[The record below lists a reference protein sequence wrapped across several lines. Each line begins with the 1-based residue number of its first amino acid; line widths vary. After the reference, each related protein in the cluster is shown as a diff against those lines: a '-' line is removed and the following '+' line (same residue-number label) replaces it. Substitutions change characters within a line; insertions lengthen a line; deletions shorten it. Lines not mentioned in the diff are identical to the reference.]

1 MTAPL
6 RERPRRFVETSTG
19 RVVEFHEDSPI
30 PPYAILSHRWE
41 EGQEVSLQD
50 MCHLSPAIE
59 QRSGFRKI
67 MNACKQA
74 LRDGHSYIW
83 VDTCCIDKSIPW
95 QVEQDINSMYA
106 YYWNSVVCYVYLNDF
121 MPLGVFRQA
130 DELKFGMSTW
140 FTRGWTLQELLA
152 PLSVRFFTADWEL
165 YGDKEKLGEIIER
178 VTRIPQKFFDRK
190 NIRGATLIEKMS
202 WSIKRGTTKPED
214 RAYCLL
220 GILGVT
226 IKTEYG
232 EGEER
237 AFERLCDMKENH
249 SFFISRSSDKNSIL
263 IN

>member
-1 MTAPL
+1 
-6 RERPRRFVETSTG
+6 
-19 RVVEFHEDSPI
+19 
-30 PPYAILSHRWE
+30 
-41 EGQEVSLQD
+41 
-50 MCHLSPAIE
+50 
-59 QRSGFRKI
+59 

-130 DELKFGMSTW
+130 DELKFGMKSTW

-152 PLSVRFFTADWEL
+152 PSSVRFFNANWIL
-165 YGDKEKLGEIIER
+165 YWDKKDLGDIIEPA
-178 VTRIPQKFFDRK
+178 TGIPRKFFDRE
-190 NIRGATLIEKMS
+190 NIRGAEVTEKMS
-202 WSIKRGTTKPED
+202 WSVDRETTKPED

-226 IKTEYG
+226 MKTEYG

-237 AFERLCDMKENH
+237 AFRRLRNVLLEAFPLQWKTTTPDEN
-249 SFFISRSSDKNSIL
+249 IL
-263 IN
+263 RIL